1 MAENFFDFKNTAF
14 WAIMLRFAIT
24 LVFLF
29 ILIRIIYFRYSKK
42 EKYFFT
48 FFLMGVTIFF
58 IVSTF
63 RSVFMELSFAFG
75 LFAVFA
81 ILRFR
86 TTNFN
91 LKDMAYIFTTI
102 AISVINS
109 LKLLKFPIMGVII
122 INMIIVLTAYLLEEF
137 QLRNRV
143 DSLVIIYED
152 LELLKPD
159 KKSKLLKDLSERTG
173 KDIARFKITR
183 VNYRRKVARI
193 EVFFRS

>member
-1 MAENFFDFKNTAF
+1 
-14 WAIMLRFAIT
+14 
-24 LVFLF
+24 
-29 ILIRIIYFRYSKK
+29 
-42 EKYFFT
+42 
-48 FFLMGVTIFF
+48 MGVTIFF